1 MSKYEKEI
9 EQFLESESVKIDYG
23 TFELEFEKG
32 KSPFIHL
39 LYKGLPI
46 DTLENYLII
55 TEEYLQ
61 QLFEKYEYYPK
72 EYFEDKL
79 TKTDKR
85 IKKVK
90 IKRELIDK
98 IKDLHKMSIEIK
110 KIMELYEEA
119 FNTKEEHL
127 FREHEISLELT
138 HLDEVIKKLN
148 KYTEYNN
155 NNNNND
161 F

>member
-85 IKKVK
+85 IKKRK
-90 IKRELIDK
+90 IGNEILNKT
-98 IKDLHKMSIEIK
+98 KDLHELSSEIEKIIK
-110 KIMELYEEA
+110 LYEEA
-119 FNTKEEHL
+119 FNTKEEYL
-127 FREHEISLELT
+127 FKEYEIGLSIT
-138 HLDEVIKKLN
+138 HLDEVIQKLN

>member
-85 IKKVK
+85 IKKRK
-90 IKRELIDK
+90 IGNEILNKT
-98 IKDLHKMSIEIK
+98 KDLHELSSEIEKIIK
-110 KIMELYEEA
+110 LYEEA
-119 FNTKEEHL
+119 FNTKEEYL
-127 FREHEISLELT
+127 FKEYEIGLYIT
-138 HLDEVIKKLN
+138 HLDEVIQKLN

>member
-9 EQFLESESVKIDYG
+9 EQFLESGSVKIDYG

-32 KSPFIHL
+32 KSSFIHL
-39 LYKGLPI
+39 LYKGVLI
-46 DTLENYLII
+46 DTVEGYSIA
-55 TEEYLQ
+55 TDVYLQ
-61 QLFEKYEYYPK
+61 ELFEKYEYYPK

-79 TKTDKR
+79 LEADKR

-155 NNNNND
+155 HD